1 MKRFGLAVCLSGI
14 AFAQAPDPNKV
25 QVKATP
31 VGGSVTMLEGA
42 GGNIG
47 VSAGDDGVFVID
59 DQFAPMAPK
68 IKAAIAKISTKP
80 LRFIFNTHWHGDHTG
95 GNEAMAGAGALIVAH
110 DNVRKRMSSEQFV
123 EMMGG
128 KKVPPSPEKA
138 LPVVTFND
146 EVTFHLNGD
155 EVRVI
160 HVANAH
166 TDGDAIVQFKKANV
180 IHMGDTFINGAYP
193 IIDYSTGGSIDG
205 YLAAQEKV
213 LSMID
218 ANTKLIP
225 GHGPIGDKAALQKTH
240 DMIKE
245 VRDAVAKAAGGG
257 KTLDVVKAAKP
268 TAMWDAEWGNGF
280 IKGDVITTMIY
291 KTLKLK

>member
-1 MKRFGLAVCLSGI
+1 MRKIVFALVPAIALA
-14 AFAQAPDPNKV
+14 QMPDPEIV

-31 VGGSVTMLEGA
+31 VAGSVTMLEGA

-59 DQFAPMAPK
+59 DQFAPLAPK

-110 DNVRKRMSSEQFV
+110 DNTRKRMSAEQVMEAF
-123 EMMGG
+123 GG
-128 KKVPPSPEKA
+128 KRIPPSPPKA

-155 EVRVI
+155 EIHVF

-166 TDGDAIVQFKKANV
+166 TDGDAIVHFRKANV
-180 IHMGDTFINGAYP
+180 VHMGDTFINGGYP
-193 IIDYSTGGSIDG
+193 VIDFSTGGSIDG
-205 YLAAQEKV
+205 LLAAQAKV

-225 GHGPIGDKAALQKTH
+225 GHGPIGDKSTLQKTH
-240 DMIKE
+240 DMIKQ
-245 VRDAVAKAAGGG
+245 VRDAVAKAAAGG
-257 KTLDVVKAAKP
+257 KTLEQVKAAKP
-268 TAMWDAEWGNGF
+268 TAKWDAEWGKGFVNG
-280 IKGDVITTMIY
+280 DLVTLMIY
-291 KTLKLK
+291 KTLKSK